1 MDQLHLLWEYQQAD
15 VEADKMEASIK
26 RSPTRQKLVK
36 YRDYLLEQQNVIK
49 RIESEVSAMADRLE
63 ALKDAISMTED
74 QLHSLQARVESAPA
88 TDSDSVQHYLA
99 DARRFQNNI
108 VAYEQEIKRI
118 RKDAGDRERLQ
129 HDVKVRAAK
138 AKGEFDK
145 LKVAFDEEY
154 KTKSAELDQLKK
166 TAEEKAKA
174 IEADYMERY
183 RTIKRHSVPPLA
195 KLFGDQCGGCNMSL
209 PSAVSRRVKAGEPV
223 ECETCGRLL
232 III

>member
-1 MDQLHLLWEYQQAD
+1 
-15 VEADKMEASIK
+15 
-26 RSPTRQKLVK
+26 
-36 YRDYLLEQQNVIK
+36 
-49 RIESEVSAMADRLE
+49 MADRLE

-74 QLHSLQARVESAPA
+74 QLRALQARLESNPPTDSESA
-88 TDSDSVQHYLA
+88 QRYLA
-99 DARRFQNNI
+99 DARHFQNNI
-108 VAYEQEIKRI
+108 VAYEQEIKKI

-129 HDVKVRAAK
+129 HDVRVRAAK

-145 LKVAFDEEY
+145 LKVTYDEEY
-154 KTKSAELDQLKK
+154 KAKSADLDKLKE
-166 TAEEKAKA
+166 AVAEKAKE
-174 IEADYMERY
+174 IEPDYLERY

-209 PSAVSRRVKAGEPV
+209 PSAVSRKVKAGELV